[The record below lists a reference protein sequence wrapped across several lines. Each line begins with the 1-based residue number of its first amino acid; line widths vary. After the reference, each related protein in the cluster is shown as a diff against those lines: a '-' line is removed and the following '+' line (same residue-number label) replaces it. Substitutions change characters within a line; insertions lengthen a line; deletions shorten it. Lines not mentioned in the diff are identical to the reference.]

1 VRALDDARVP
11 ARGAETGV
19 HANYAGGVS
28 GTTVICGLDRLSL
41 SIVVALRMLDE
52 RVTVVAES
60 ARPGMRRSAGAAGA
74 TLVEGSTEELAQ
86 LEGVDLADARC
97 LVLTESAD
105 LGNLQAA
112 LAAREVN
119 PDVRVVMRMFSAEL
133 AERASRLLPNSRVL
147 SASREAAPYFA
158 ADALGL
164 STLPTRHVWG
174 RHLAVH
180 EDGDQHLVDLGD
192 GLFLTP
198 VEPPRLVRR
207 PRGHR
212 LRELRRAVR
221 ALFDLRLAIT
231 GGALAGWIAI
241 AVVVFHAALRLSWV
255 DAIYFTVTTAATVGY
270 GDISLLAAA
279 AWVKLYG
286 SLFMV
291 LSGIGL
297 ALLFALAADAVIG
310 ARILAALGVPPRGLR
325 GHVVVVGLGN
335 TGHRIVQHLLDA
347 GVEVAAA
354 EVSEQNRH
362 VGEARR
368 QGVAVL
374 VGDGRYRDSL
384 RTLSVEGASAVVAA
398 TDDDLANLETAL
410 TARELNPD
418 ARIVV
423 RLFDPE
429 LAQRARAQLGLDA
442 CHSVPALA
450 MPAFVAAALGEGVL
464 STFEHGSRLWL
475 VAEVWVR
482 PGSRAAGADTA
493 TLERDGE
500 LHVLAVRDRGEERW
514 RPAHPD
520 RLEAG
525 HEVLLAGTRERW
537 EEVRALA
544 AG

>member
-1 VRALDDARVP
+1 
-11 ARGAETGV
+11 
-19 HANYAGGVS
+19 
-28 GTTVICGLDRLSL
+28 
-41 SIVVALRMLDE
+41 
-52 RVTVVAES
+52 
-60 ARPGMRRSAGAAGA
+60 
-74 TLVEGSTEELAQ
+74 
-86 LEGVDLADARC
+86 
-97 LVLTESAD
+97 
-105 LGNLQAA
+105 
-112 LAAREVN
+112 
-119 PDVRVVMRMFSAEL
+119 MRMFSAEL
-133 AERASRLLPNSRVL
+133 ADRASRLLPNSRAL

-164 STLPTRHVWG
+164 AAVPTRHVWG

-180 EDGDQHLVDLGD
+180 REGADGHLVDLGD
-192 GLFLTP
+192 GLFLAP
-198 VEPPRLVRR
+198 VDPPRLVRGR
-207 PRGHR
+207 RSRR
-212 LRELRRAVR
+212 LSELRRAVR
-221 ALFDLRLAIT
+221 ALFDLRLALT
-231 GGALAGWIAI
+231 GGALVAWIAL
-241 AVVVFHAALRLSWV
+241 AVATFHSALRLGWV

-270 GDISLLAAA
+270 GDINLAGAPP
-279 AWVKLYG
+279 WLKLYA
-286 SLFMV
+286 SLFMI

-310 ARILAALGVPPRGLR
+310 ARILQALGVPPRGMR

-384 RTLSVEGASAVVAA
+384 RALSVEGAAAVIAA

-410 TARELNPD
+410 TAHELNPD
-418 ARIVV
+418 ARIVIRV
-423 RLFDPE
+423 FDPE
-429 LAQRARAQLGLDA
+429 A
-442 CHSVPALA
+442 A
-450 MPAFVAAALGEGVL
+450 MGDGVL

-482 PGSRAAGADTA
+482 PGSPADGMDTA
-493 TLERDGE
+493 LLEREGD
-500 LHVLAVRDRGEERW
+500 LHVLAVRDRAAERW

-520 RLEAG
+520 RLEGG

-537 EEVRALA
+537 EQVRALA
-544 AG
+544 SG

>member
-1 VRALDDARVP
+1 
-11 ARGAETGV
+11 
-19 HANYAGGVS
+19 VS
-28 GTTVICGLDRLSL
+28 GTTVVCGLDRLSL
-41 SIVVALRMLDE
+41 PIVLGLRALGE

-60 ARPGMRRSAGAAGA
+60 ARPAMRRAASAAGA
-74 TLVEGSTEELAQ
+74 HLVEGSSDEIAVLD
-86 LEGVDLADARC
+86 GVDLAASRC

-105 LGNLQAA
+105 LGNLQVA

-119 PDVRVVMRMFSAEL
+119 PDLRIVMRMFSAEL
-133 AERASRLLPNSRVL
+133 ADRASRLLPNSRAL

-164 STLPTRHVWG
+164 AAVPTRHVWG

-180 EDGDQHLVDLGD
+180 REGADGHLVDLGD
-192 GLFLTP
+192 GLFLAP
-198 VEPPRLVRR
+198 VDPPRLVQRR
-207 PRGHR
+207 RSRR
-212 LRELRRAVR
+212 LSELRRAVR
-221 ALFDLRLAIT
+221 ALFDLRLALT
-231 GGALAGWIAI
+231 GGALVAWIAL
-241 AVVVFHAALRLSWV
+241 AVATFHSALRLSWV

-270 GDISLLAAA
+270 GDINLAGAPP
-279 AWVKLYG
+279 WLKLYA
-286 SLFMV
+286 SLFMI

-310 ARILAALGVPPRGLR
+310 ARILQALGVPPRGMR

-384 RTLSVEGASAVVAA
+384 RALSVEGAAAVIAA

-410 TARELNPD
+410 TAHELNPD
-418 ARIVV
+418 ARIVI

-429 LAQRARAQLGLDA
+429 LADRARTQLGIGA
-442 CHSVPALA
+442 CHSMPALA
-450 MPAFVAAALGEGVL
+450 MPAFVAAAMGEGVL
-464 STFEHGSRLWL
+464 STFEHGARLWL

-482 PGSRAAGADTA
+482 PGAPADGMDTA
-493 TLERDGE
+493 LLERDGD
-500 LHVLAVRDRGEERW
+500 LHVLAVRDRAAERW
-514 RPAHPD
+514 RPAHPG
-520 RLEAG
+520 RLEGG

-537 EEVRALA
+537 EQVRALA